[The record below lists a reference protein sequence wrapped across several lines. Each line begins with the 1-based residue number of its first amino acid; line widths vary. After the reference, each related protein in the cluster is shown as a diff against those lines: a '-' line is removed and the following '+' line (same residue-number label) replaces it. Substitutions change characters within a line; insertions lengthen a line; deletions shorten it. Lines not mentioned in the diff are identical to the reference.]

1 MKSVPG
7 RVNASLQVE
16 LSVPSEAMDLSIRFL
31 AMLVGPFYP
40 FLALFKA
47 VR

>member
-16 LSVPSEAMDLSIRFL
+16 LSVPSEAMDSSIRFL